1 MRRKKYSIL
10 VVIILCVLGILASV
24 YILEGQKPSISSPK
38 RGTPTAPPTTPFS
51 AAKVTPPPA
60 AGIGPIRLTYKQGG
74 IWLTP
79 AEIAEIPT
87 DNPGWDSLV
96 TWANKPMDIVGELP
110 CTAGENTRG
119 IKCSDENQTPRVM
132 FAKAIVGIRTNDW
145 AMIDQAKAELDRVP
159 EAIRQWTE
167 VTPSKDSKWGQRHIP
182 LIAVTAN
189 ILDYRPAELRA
200 ALNKVVREYTW
211 DDGETIEEN
220 AFLGLGN
227 LPAHG
232 RWALMSVA
240 YLDEDFE
247 TVNKVVKA
255 EAKFLGEANWGG
267 APNDHKFQLSS
278 LGNEDDWQT
287 LQPGGKADP
296 IGIMPPGISWK
307 DHGLGGLYLADQY
320 RAGNGPVWPPSYT
333 NYIYEGL
340 GPNLTI
346 AFAADHLGYKN
357 VFALGNYALLRT
369 VLFQFPSH
377 DGKPSWPPEG
387 NDEWIVAAIM
397 TWAKPVFGDSLPDA
411 LKPEPDAPIPWPLSV
426 TPGGDPGR
434 SMGFMYAT
442 HYARLAE

>member
-1 MRRKKYSIL
+1 MMRKNYSIL
-10 VVIILCVLGILASV
+10 AAIILLSFGLFVGFYA
-24 YILEGQKPSISSPK
+24 LELQKQANNFGVSGVTAATTALSPAVNF
-38 RGTPTAPPTTPFS
+38 TS
-51 AAKVTPPPA
+51 PPA
-60 AGIGPIRLTYKQGG
+60 AGIGPIKLTYKQGG

-96 TWANKPMDIVGELP
+96 TWAGKPMDIVGELP

-119 IKCSDENQTPRVM
+119 IKCKDENETPRVI
-132 FAKAIVGIRTNDW
+132 FAKAIVGLRTNDQT
-145 AMIDQAKAELDRVP
+145 MIDEAKAELDRFP
-159 EAIRQWTE
+159 EAVRTWTE
-167 VTPSKDSKWGQRHIP
+167 VTPSNDPKWGQRHIP

-189 ILDYRPAELRA
+189 ILDYRPPALLA

-211 DDGETIEEN
+211 GDGDTIEDQ
-220 AFLGLGN
+220 ALSGLGN
-227 LPAHG
+227 LPSHG

-240 YLDEDFE
+240 YLDEDFA
-247 TVNKVVKA
+247 TVNQVVKA
-255 EAKFLGEANWGG
+255 EARFLGEEKWDGV
-267 APNDHKFQLSS
+267 PNDHKLRLSS

-287 LQPGGKADP
+287 LQPGGKEAP
-296 IGIMPPGISWK
+296 IGIMPAGISW
-307 DHGLGGLYLADQY
+307 DGHGVGGLYLADQY

-346 AFAADHLGYKN
+346 AFAADHLGYKH

-369 VLFQFPSH
+369 VLFQFSSH

-397 TWAKPVFGDSLPDA
+397 TWAKPVFGDSLPDS
-411 LKPEPDAPIPWPLSV
+411 LKPETNAPIPWPLPVSA
-426 TPGGDPGR
+426 GGDPGR

-442 HYARLAE
+442 HYARLVE